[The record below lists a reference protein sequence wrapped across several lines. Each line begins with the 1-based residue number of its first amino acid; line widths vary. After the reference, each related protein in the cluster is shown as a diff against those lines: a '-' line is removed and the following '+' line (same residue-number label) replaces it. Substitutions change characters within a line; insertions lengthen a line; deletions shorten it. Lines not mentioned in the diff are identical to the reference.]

1 MNSESYKIISRRKLK
16 ENAKEKINGNLWNVW
31 AGVLVVYLI
40 TSAITYLTSFIDCGK
55 VMIYEDVYFNG
66 ISSLVSLFFI
76 PLNVGL
82 TYYVLNITRDKE
94 YNINDLFRF
103 YKDRMWTILLVS
115 ILTSIFVGL
124 WSLLLIIPGV
134 IAGLS
139 YSMCNFIYIDGE
151 DTNAMDIIKKS
162 KDMMYGY
169 KWDFFVFNL
178 SFIGWFVLCIFI
190 IPVIFVL
197 PYYMV
202 SQCMYYDELKKIKE
216 NK

>member
-1 MNSESYKIISRRKLK
+1 MISENYKIINRRKLK
-16 ENAKEKINGNLWNVW
+16 ENAKEKLNGNLWNIW
-31 AGVLVVYLI
+31 FGLLVVYG
-40 TSAITYLTSFIDCGK
+40 LTSIGTYFTSLIECGK
-55 VMIYEDVYFNG
+55 VMIYEDVYFNY
-66 ISSLVSLFFI
+66 ISSLVSLVLI

-94 YNINDLFRF
+94 FNINDLYRF
-103 YKDRMWTILLVS
+103 YKERMWTILLVS
-115 ILTSIFVGL
+115 ILTSIFIGL
-124 WSLLLIIPGV
+124 WSLLLIIPGI

-169 KWDFFVFNL
+169 KWDYFVFNL
-178 SFIGWFVLCIFI
+178 SFLGWIFLCIFI
-190 IPVIFVL
+190 IPIIFVL